1 MRRRM
6 VVLGGLALMTVL
18 AGCDSSPTKAEILKK
33 AAGIKTRE
41 ELEKVLGQPNN
52 LDKLGPIERWTYN
65 AKDGVVVFTIVAGRV
80 ALDET
85 GEKKQ

>member
-1 MRRRM
+1 MRRRI
-6 VVLGGLALMTVL
+6 VVLGGLTLL
-18 AGCDSSPTKAEILKK
+18 ATLGGCDSSPTKAEILKK
-33 AAGIKTRE
+33 ASGLKTKE
-41 ELEKVLGQPNN
+41 ELEKALGVPAK

-85 GEKKQ
+85 GDRKK

>member
-6 VVLGGLALMTVL
+6 IVLGGLALMTVL
-18 AGCDSSPTKAEILKK
+18 AACDSSPTKAEILKK

>member
-6 VVLGGLALMTVL
+6 VVLGGLALVTAL

-33 AAGIKTRE
+33 AAGIKTRA

-65 AKDGVVVFTIVAGRV
+65 AKDGVVVFTIVADNV
-80 ALDET
+80 VLDQT
-85 GEKKQ
+85 GDRKK

>member
-1 MRRRM
+1 MLRRM
-6 VVLGGLALMTVL
+6 LGLGALATLMT
-18 AGCDSSPTKAEILKK
+18 ATACDSSPTKAEILKK
-33 AAGIKTRE
+33 ASGLTTKE
-41 ELEKVLGQPNN
+41 ELEKVLGPPNN

-85 GEKKQ
+85 GERKK

>member
-6 VVLGGLALMTVL
+6 VVLGGLSLPMAL
-18 AGCDSSPTKAEILKK
+18 AACNSSPTKAEILKK
-33 AAGIKTRE
+33 ASGLRTKE
-41 ELEKVLGQPNN
+41 DLEKVLGAPAT
-52 LDKLGPIERWTYN
+52 LDKLGPLERWTYN

-85 GEKKQ
+85 GDRKK

>member
-1 MRRRM
+1 M
-6 VVLGGLALMTVL
+6 VVVGGLSVLAVL

-65 AKDGVVVFTIVAGRV
+65 AKDGTVVFTIVAGRV

-85 GEKKQ
+85 GDRKP

>member
-1 MRRRM
+1 MRRRIVM
-6 VVLGGLALMTVL
+6 LGGISVMAVL

-33 AAGIKTRE
+33 ASGLKTKE
-41 ELEKVLGQPNN
+41 ELEKVLGVPAK
-52 LDKLGPIERWTYN
+52 LDKLGPLERWTYN

-85 GEKKQ
+85 GDRKQ

>member
-6 VVLGGLALMTVL
+6 VVLGGLALLT
-18 AGCDSSPTKAEILKK
+18 GCDSSPTKAEILKK
-33 AAGIKTRE
+33 AAGVKTRE

-65 AKDGVVVFTIVAGRV
+65 ARDGVVVFTIVAGRV

-85 GEKKQ
+85 GERKQ

>member
-6 VVLGGLALMTVL
+6 VVLGGLSMLAAL
-18 AGCDSSPTKAEILKK
+18 AGCDNAPTKAEILKK

-52 LDKLGPIERWTYN
+52 LDKYGPVERWTYN
-65 AKDGVVVFTIVAGRV
+65 AKDGTVIFTIIADNVTISQ
-80 ALDET
+80 T
-85 GEKKQ
+85 GDRKQ

>member
-1 MRRRM
+1 MLRRTFA
-6 VVLGGLALMTVL
+6 VGTLAMLML
-18 AGCDSSPTKAEILKK
+18 AGGCDSSPTKAEILKK
-33 AAGIKTRE
+33 AAGIQTRE

-65 AKDGVVVFTIVAGRV
+65 AKDGTVVFTIVAGRV

-85 GEKKQ
+85 GDRKK

>member
-1 MRRRM
+1 M
-6 VVLGGLALMTVL
+6 VVLGGLALLT
-18 AGCDSSPTKAEILKK
+18 GCDSSPTKAEILKK
-33 AAGIKTRE
+33 AAGVKTRE

-65 AKDGVVVFTIVAGRV
+65 ARDGVVVFTIVAGRV

-85 GEKKQ
+85 GERKQ

>member
-1 MRRRM
+1 MRRRT
-6 VVLGGLALMTVL
+6 VVLGGLAPLAIL

-33 AAGIKTRE
+33 ASGLKTKE
-41 ELEKVLGQPNN
+41 ELEKVLGPPNN

-85 GEKKQ
+85 GDRKQ